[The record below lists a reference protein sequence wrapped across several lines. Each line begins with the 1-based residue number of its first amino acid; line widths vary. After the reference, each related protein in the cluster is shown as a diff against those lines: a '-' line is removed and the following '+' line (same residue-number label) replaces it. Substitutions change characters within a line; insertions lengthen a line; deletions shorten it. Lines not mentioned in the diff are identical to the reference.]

1 MSLFL
6 IYKNPLYSIL
16 CIGLVVFLIIALIK
30 EKLNYRNS
38 FLKKLKRKEESMRWT
53 SGIMQVGGHAAKP
66 SSSNKKPWMFPRS
79 KSFREEKG
87 ISYC

>member
-6 IYKNPLYSIL
+6 IYKNPFYSIL

-38 FLKKLKRKEESMRWT
+38 FLKKLKRKEESMRRT

-66 SSSNKKPWMFPRS
+66 SSSNKSRGCFHVLKV
-79 KSFREEKG
+79 FREEN
-87 ISYC
+87 